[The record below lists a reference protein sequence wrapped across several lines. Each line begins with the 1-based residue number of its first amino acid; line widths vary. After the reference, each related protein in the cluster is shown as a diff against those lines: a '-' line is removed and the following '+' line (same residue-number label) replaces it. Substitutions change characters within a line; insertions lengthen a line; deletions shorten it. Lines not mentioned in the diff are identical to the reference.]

1 MIEKLKSRLPGGL
14 YFRSLIQIINY
25 FLVGKL
31 NLELDL
37 PIIKAFFLGEKI
49 ARKDFFLGYQKY
61 YKILEDSY
69 GISDY
74 FDFYGIRVPKV
85 EAKDTVNFVYEF
97 LDIIY
102 PVIFN
107 RCHIDGWGEGP
118 YIYGPIDIKKGD
130 VIIDAGANIGL
141 FSAVASYL
149 GGIVYSFEPVNE
161 IIKNYLEKTAKLN
174 KNINIVPFALSN
186 KSGRTEINISLDK
199 IGQSSLILK
208 PKNFQKRI
216 ITTITL
222 DDWIKKNNI
231 QRVDFI
237 KADIEGAERLM
248 IEGAIWV
255 LNTYAP
261 KLSICIYHLKD
272 DKDVLKRL
280 IKKANPSYNIEYRWG
295 KLYAWVE
302 E

>member
-14 YFRSLIQIINY
+14 HFQSLIQIIYY
-25 FLVGKL
+25 FLVGKF

-37 PIIKAFFLGEKI
+37 PIIKAFFFGEKI
-49 ARKDFFLGYQKY
+49 ARNDFILGYKKY
-61 YKILEDSY
+61 YKIIENSY
-69 GISDY
+69 GKFDY
-74 FDFYGIRVPKV
+74 FDFYGIKVPKV
-85 EAKDTVNFVYEF
+85 DKDTANFVREF

-107 RCHIDGWGEGP
+107 YYHIDVWGEGP
-118 YIYGPIDIKKGD
+118 YIYGPVSIKKGD
-130 VIIDAGANIGL
+130 IIIDAGANIGL

-186 KSGRTEINISLDK
+186 KNGKTEINISPDN

-208 PKNFQKRI
+208 PKNFQKQI
-216 ITTITL
+216 INTVTL
-222 DDWIKKNNI
+222 DDWIKQNNI
-231 QRVDFI
+231 QRIDFI

-248 IEGAIWV
+248 IEGAKWV
-255 LNTYAP
+255 LNTYGP
-261 KLSICIYHLKD
+261 KLSICIYHLID
-272 DKDVLKRL
+272 DKEVLTRL
-280 IKKANPSYNIEYRWG
+280 IKKANPNYKIEYRWG
-295 KLYAWVE
+295 KLYAWIE
-302 E
+302 K